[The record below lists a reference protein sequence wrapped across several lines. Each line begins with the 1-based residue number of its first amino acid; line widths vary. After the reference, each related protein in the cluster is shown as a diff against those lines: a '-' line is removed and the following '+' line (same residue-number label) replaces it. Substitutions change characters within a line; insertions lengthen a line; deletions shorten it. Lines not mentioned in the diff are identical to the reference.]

1 MTEEKGVGKPPQGGD
16 VGCTMDNSVIRVE
29 AVKKTKIVYL
39 VGVEAVKKTR
49 IVYPA
54 GVEAVKKT
62 RIVYPVAIEAVKT
75 SKSKDRVPGFFT
87 APFSFLHYS
96 VWLVVRFFVLL
107 PLAPFSK
114 GTTEYYTHTTIQT
127 SVCFPLQ

>member
-49 IVYPA
+49 IVYP
-54 GVEAVKKT
+54 
-62 RIVYPVAIEAVKT
+62 VAIEAVKT

-87 APFSFLHYS
+87 APFSFLHCS